1 MAIQGHEQKEL
12 VSFPSHTNWIQPGES
27 DAGPYWDAVKARV
40 QNLVVSDRAC
50 VLTARDAQGVLHVHL
65 PHRGNQTARPQA
77 PPPPPSG
84 NDGIGAAGGD
94 NTLSTAHA
102 LEPDLDKEQEDN
114 DEGVGGEERTPST
127 VGSKRK
133 QESRVLLS
141 PKEMEI
147 LDVLPPAL
155 AVEKANVLVMKIG
168 LRIQGSGLTH
178 SKGGIAG
185 EVVKIIHGMFD
196 ALVEQG
202 WFLLK
207 HKTQILAALPPAP
220 SSSER
225 NQGHA
230 IWDKYG
236 VLKRILLNETLPAF
250 STFFDM
256 ESFTMKQSG
265 ASFDDAKPM

>member
-1 MAIQGHEQKEL
+1 
-12 VSFPSHTNWIQPGES
+12 
-27 DAGPYWDAVKARV
+27 
-40 QNLVVSDRAC
+40 
-50 VLTARDAQGVLHVHL
+50 
-65 PHRGNQTARPQA
+65 
-77 PPPPPSG
+77 
-84 NDGIGAAGGD
+84 
-94 NTLSTAHA
+94 
-102 LEPDLDKEQEDN
+102 
-114 DEGVGGEERTPST
+114 VGGEERTPST

-220 SSSER
+220 SSGER